1 MFRELLERDHAE
13 IDLLYQ
19 DVVKH
24 FDAGIRD
31 TVIERLDLFW
41 ARLAVHIRAEHLHLF
56 PAVLRSNARTLS
68 EGKELVPDLVSVIAQ
83 LRRDHNGFMYE
94 LAGAIKALRAVAAD
108 DQKLALV
115 LKDVRERL
123 MVVKQNLDRHN
134 RLEEERI
141 YALEEISMS
150 SEDHSQ
156 LYQLISREL
165 ANMPSRF
172 AKNVGANT
180 WAKQ

>member
-1 MFRELLERDHAE
+1 MFKELLERDHVE

-19 DVVKH
+19 DVVKQ

-31 TVIERLDLFW
+31 TVLERLDMLW
-41 ARLAVHIRAEHLHLF
+41 ARLAVHIRAEHLHMF
-56 PAVLRSNARTLS
+56 PAVLRAYARTGS
-68 EGKELVPDLVSVIAQ
+68 EEKEFVPDLASVVAQ

-108 DQKLALV
+108 DQKLAGV
-115 LKDVRERL
+115 LKDVREGL

-141 YALEEISMS
+141 YTLEKISMS
-150 SEDHSQ
+150 SDDQSQ

-172 AKNVGANT
+172 AKNVDANAR
-180 WAKQ
+180 AK